1 MIWWSSSSGCMMGRT
16 QGPTNMPQPALLPL
30 SKRVSSLNGHKVM
43 ILTSHVVVAFSF
55 RVLFCQHNLYHY
67 SVLPLSGFS
76 LHHPLLLGG
85 YSLSYSFTGKLC
97 VLGPLSGLQVKFC
110 NQSTLGFI
118 LYMQIY
124 LLWQHLLLPLLPFI
138 LSLVDPRFICWRV
151 LDPNSL
157 RLVGWTA
164 VTDKGDVKV

>member
-1 MIWWSSSSGCMMGRT
+1 
-16 QGPTNMPQPALLPL
+16 MPQPALLPL

-85 YSLSYSFTGKLC
+85 YSVLFFHGQIVCSWPTIRSPGEILQSVNSRVYPLHVDLSIVTGF
-97 VLGPLSGLQVKFC
+97 VAPLVAIHTFSCG
-110 NQSTLGFI
+110 ST
-118 LYMQIY
+118 IY
-124 LLWQHLLLPLLPFI
+124 LLEGFGSQF
-138 LSLVDPRFICWRV
+138 S
-151 LDPNSL
+151 
-157 RLVGWTA
+157 
-164 VTDKGDVKV
+164 